1 MLERL
6 RHRRHLGT
14 AVLAAFVL
22 AWLAALFAGVPT
34 RMALA
39 QLQPADVCATAPHT
53 GHDAPAAE
61 HAHHLDPGCLL
72 CVALATPPALRLA
85 PARAAGAPGAPQ
97 PRRAPTGLA
106 RPGPAARARAA
117 LPPRLTVPP
126 RAQCG
131 AVPLCLPERSR
142 VRAWMLS

>member
-85 PARAAGAPGAPQ
+85 AARPPAPPAH
-97 PRRAPTGLA
+97 LA
-106 RPGPAARARAA
+106 RPSPAAP
-117 LPPRLTVPP
+117 LPAW
-126 RAQCG
+126 RAQ
-131 AVPLCLPERSR
+131 APLPARGPPSLH
-142 VRAWMLS
+142 A

>member
-22 AWLAALFAGVPT
+22 AWLTALCANVPT

-39 QLQPADVCATAPHT
+39 QLQPADICATAPHA
-53 GHDAPAAE
+53 GHETPAAE

-72 CVALATPPALRLA
+72 CIALATPPALTLAALRPPAPHVHPAQRSRA
-85 PARAAGAPGAPQ
+85 PAVAAWRAQAP
-97 PRRAPTGLA
+97 
-106 RPGPAARARAA
+106 
-117 LPPRLTVPP
+117 LPPRGPP
-126 RAQCG
+126 STHA
-131 AVPLCLPERSR
+131 
-142 VRAWMLS
+142 